1 LLRALYFVQRFF
13 YINTPGALSGCV
25 YRVHDTNQVQQ
36 FDNLCHLPN
45 LSPMIAQAKL
55 LRVLQLIT
63 QLKQGPKPIKHL
75 AALMDCSERTAYR
88 YIELLQEV
96 GFVVDQDFHNRYFIH
111 TSEEEAEV
119 QFSIEEASLLRQLIE
134 GGANRHPLKD
144 SLLKKLSLHSALD
157 KIPEQVLKLHVG
169 KLLGIV
175 QQAMADKKQVV
186 LKDYH
191 SANSQEV
198 KDRLVEPFQLSKD
211 YQSVIAFDVEDKT
224 CKHFKLERCADI
236 LHLEKGFAHT
246 DEHKIQQTDMF
257 GMSGTEEHWISLKL
271 SLKAYVLLREEFP
284 RAMPYVE
291 KREDHY
297 FFNGPVYDF
306 KAIGRFVLGLMD
318 EISVI
323 ESKSFKDF
331 ISAKLK
337 EQKLL

>member
-1 LLRALYFVQRFF
+1 
-13 YINTPGALSGCV
+13 
-25 YRVHDTNQVQQ
+25 
-36 FDNLCHLPN
+36 
-45 LSPMIAQAKL
+45 MIAQAKL

-63 QLKQGPKPIKHL
+63 QLKQSPKSIKHL
-75 AALMDCSERTAYR
+75 SDLMDCSERTAYR

-169 KLLGIV
+169 KLLNIL
-175 QQAMADKKQVV
+175 QQAMENKKQVV

-224 CKHFKLERCADI
+224 CKHFKLERCADV
-236 LHLEKGFAHT
+236 LVLEKDFAFT

-257 GMSGTEEHWISLKL
+257 GMSGSKEEWISLKL

-284 RAMPYVE
+284 RAISYVE
-291 KREDHY
+291 KRDDHY
-297 FFNGPVYDF
+297 FFQGPVYDF
-306 KAIGRFVLGLMD
+306 KGIGRFVLGLMD
-318 EISVI
+318 EINVI
-323 ESKSFKDF
+323 DNEAFKNFLAD
-331 ISAKLK
+331 KLK
-337 EQKLL
+337 EQKLLT

>member
-1 LLRALYFVQRFF
+1 
-13 YINTPGALSGCV
+13 
-25 YRVHDTNQVQQ
+25 
-36 FDNLCHLPN
+36 
-45 LSPMIAQAKL
+45 MIAQAKL

-63 QLKQGPKPIKHL
+63 QLKQSPKSIKDL
-75 AALMDCSERTAYR
+75 SELMDCSERTAYR

-119 QFSIEEASLLRQLIE
+119 QFSIEEANLLRQLIE

-157 KIPEQVLKLHVG
+157 KIPEQILKLHVG
-169 KLLGIV
+169 KLLSIV
-175 QQAMADKKQVV
+175 QQAIADKKQAV

-198 KDRLVEPFQLSKD
+198 KDRLVEPFQLSTD

-236 LHLEKGFAHT
+236 LVLGKSFAHA
-246 DEHKIQQTDMF
+246 DEHQVQQSDMF
-257 GMSGTEEHWISLKL
+257 GMSGSEEQWISLKL

-284 RAMPYVE
+284 GALPYVE

-297 FFNGPVYDF
+297 FFNGPVYDY
-306 KAIGRFVLGLMD
+306 KGIGRFVLGLMD
-318 EISVI
+318 EINVI
-323 ESKSFKDF
+323 DNEVFKNF
-331 ISAKLK
+331 ITDKLR
-337 EQKLL
+337 EQKLI